1 MRKRFEQQCKYRL
14 KTAQVHQLK
23 TAQLSDV
30 KVSFPLMY
38 ANSFF
43 PGKEG

>member
-1 MRKRFEQQCKYRL
+1 MDDCKYRV
-14 KTAQVHQLK
+14 KIAQVHRLK

-30 KVSFPLMY
+30 KVSFPLTY
-38 ANSFF
+38 ANSFL